1 MTNAKPSIA
10 ILDDYYHRATLYAD
24 WSNAAFAKFTFFDKP
39 FASQSHLIETL
50 QQFHAVGLMRER
62 TPFPATVIRQLPNL
76 QLIVTSGMKN
86 AAIDL
91 SAATENNV
99 TVCGTQSPG
108 HATAE
113 LAFLLIMSLA
123 RQLIPLANALQQH
136 SEWQPVM
143 GQDLRGKT
151 LGILGLGRLGT
162 QLAGFAK
169 AMDMH
174 VIAWSENL
182 KAETCHTQDVEYV
195 TRQQLFERSDF
206 VSIHL
211 RHSERTHHL
220 VNEQD
225 LKQLGPES
233 YLINTSRA
241 EIIHPEHLKA
251 ALDDNTIAGA
261 ATDVFATE
269 PATSDN
275 WMVGH
280 PKMLATPHI
289 GYCTQETFSIFYQ
302 QMLEAFD
309 AYYTGSPVR
318 VLS

>member
-1 MTNAKPSIA
+1 MTNTKPSIA
-10 ILDDYYHRATLYAD
+10 ILDDYYNRATSYAD
-24 WSNAAFAKFTFFDKP
+24 WNQATFAGFTFFDKP
-39 FASQSHLIETL
+39 FASQAALIETL
-50 QQFHAVGLMRER
+50 QPFQAVGLMRER
-62 TPFPATVIRQLPNL
+62 TPFPASVISQLPNL

-91 SAATENNV
+91 SAAKENNV

-123 RQLIPLANALQQH
+123 RQLIPLTNALQQNG
-136 SEWQPVM
+136 EWQPVM

-169 AMDMH
+169 AMGMQ

-182 KAETCHTQDVEYV
+182 KAETCHGQGVEYV
-195 TRQQLFERSDF
+195 SRQQLFERADF
-206 VSIHL
+206 VSVHL

-220 VNEQD
+220 VNDQD
-225 LKQLGPES
+225 LKLLGPQG
-233 YLINTSRA
+233 YIVNTSRA

-251 ALDDNTIAGA
+251 ALDNNTISGA
-261 ATDVFATE
+261 ATDVFSAE
-269 PATSDN
+269 PAGKDN
-275 WMVGH
+275 WMVSH
-280 PKMLATPHI
+280 PRVLATPHI
-289 GYCTQETFSIFYQ
+289 GYCTRETFSIFYQ

-309 AYYTGSPVR
+309 AYYSGSPVR
-318 VLS
+318 VLG